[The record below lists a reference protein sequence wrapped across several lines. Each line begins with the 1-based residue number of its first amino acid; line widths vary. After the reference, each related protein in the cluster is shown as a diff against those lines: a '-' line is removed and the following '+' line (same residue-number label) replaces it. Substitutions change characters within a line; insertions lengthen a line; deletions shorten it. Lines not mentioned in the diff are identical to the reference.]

1 MVEIGGASLPPSATL
16 SEYPKSAAHKDNAP
30 VPSLSPPRKAATRKM
45 GSVAALPFLS
55 LARSLGSISLVC
67 KLLRTN
73 GTGFYEPEMEN
84 WVGHKATA
92 AAATALLSPWSAVGL
107 GAAIIYGQGVQIFE
121 SFRGTTTE
129 RRGTVEHL
137 RSAIRARD
145 ARERARTPFHFAR
158 IIPPLHIKEERDH
171 ARLLGGRRAKQGQN
185 ENEPLPSLLRHYP
198 SHSP

>member
-1 MVEIGGASLPPSATL
+1 
-16 SEYPKSAAHKDNAP
+16 
-30 VPSLSPPRKAATRKM
+30 M

-121 SFRGTTTE
+121 LFRGTTTE
-129 RRGTVEHL
+129 HGRAPSL
-137 RSAIRARD
+137 RHPSEG
-145 ARERARTPFHFAR
+145 RERASEDAISFCAHNSAFAHKR
-158 IIPPLHIKEERDH
+158 GKRDD
-171 ARLLGGRRAKQGQN
+171 APLGGRRASQAGPK
-185 ENEPLPSLLRHYP
+185 
-198 SHSP
+198 

>member
-1 MVEIGGASLPPSATL
+1 
-16 SEYPKSAAHKDNAP
+16 
-30 VPSLSPPRKAATRKM
+30 M

-107 GAAIIYGQGVQIFE
+107 GATIIYGQGVQIFE

-171 ARLLGGRRAKQGQN
+171 APLGGRRAKQGQN
-185 ENEPLPSLLRHYP
+185 ENEPLPLPPRSATRAIPLELRLRIKTEDKREVRRKKQKRNAP
-198 SHSP
+198 LTSDDVFLCAQI